1 MKNNIVY
8 GAIFLILSTQAF
20 AAQVD
25 ENKTVTNVAVTA
37 GNAGYFKIAE
47 TFTLPCKYNVMY
59 FDIKSPSGKGYL
71 SVLLSA
77 KMSGKKLSLIV
88 YEQDANN
95 ICTLLTV
102 EI

>member
-1 MKNNIVY
+1 MKTNIVY
-8 GAIFLILSTQAF
+8 GVIFLILSTQAL
-20 AAQVD
+20 ATQVD
-25 ENKTVTNVAVTA
+25 DNKTVTNIAVTA
-37 GNAGYFKIAE
+37 GNAGYFKTAE
-47 TFTLPCKYNVMY
+47 TFTLPCKYNVVY
-59 FDIKSPSGKGYL
+59 FDINSPSGKGYL